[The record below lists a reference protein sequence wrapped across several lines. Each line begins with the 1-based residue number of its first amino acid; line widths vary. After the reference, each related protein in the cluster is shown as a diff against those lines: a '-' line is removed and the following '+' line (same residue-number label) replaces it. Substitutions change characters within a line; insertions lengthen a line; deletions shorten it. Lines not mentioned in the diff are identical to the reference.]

1 MYKLGNTSYWI
12 DENFTLMQVQ
22 GIIERG
28 FPLLDSGFIEK
39 KDTLFPDLLVLIAFF
54 WGISSEFTM
63 RIIVVLFGT
72 ANIF

>member
-1 MYKLGNTSYWI
+1 VYKLGNTSYWI